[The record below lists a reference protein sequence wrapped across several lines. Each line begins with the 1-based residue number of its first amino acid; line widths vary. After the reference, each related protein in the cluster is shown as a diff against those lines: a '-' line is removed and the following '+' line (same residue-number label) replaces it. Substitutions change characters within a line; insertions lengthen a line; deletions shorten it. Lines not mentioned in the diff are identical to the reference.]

1 MDKIIL
7 SLFLLLFFALKTQA
21 QNLTPQE
28 KISDKYKLNIVQ
40 MQAIEIQNEANF
52 EAQKKQENNNK
63 TLDANPKER
72 LRFLEQR
79 KANILQNIAD
89 LSLENKDGSITPMIQ
104 KFEKVLLQTEVE
116 ITHLKPLIQE

>member
-104 KFEKVLLQTEVE
+104 KFEKVLLQTEAE